1 MRNCGDR
8 DFPSIF
14 VRLDDPQVLD
24 FISSALD
31 GKKFEGKFLRDTYIF
46 KSLI

>member
-31 GKKFEGKFLRDTYIF
+31 GKKFEGKFNFHKEKMIA
-46 KSLI
+46 I